1 MKLLRINRHELGKIQ
16 TNMRAIYLLRH
27 WCGYYSLYGLRDD
40 GFPRT
45 YKNIGKVI
53 NMKIRSFRDTEKL
66 LEQSMIMVGL
76 LLHRI
81 TFEESLRPAERDDAQ
96 ALLAAYKEG
105 E

>member
-1 MKLLRINRHELGKIQ
+1 MKFLRINRYEA
-16 TNMRAIYLLRH
+16 NMRAIYLLGH
-27 WCGYYSLYGLRDD
+27 WCDYYGLYGLCYD
-40 GFPRT
+40 GFSRA

-66 LEQSMIMVGL
+66 LERSMIMVGL

-81 TFEESLRPAERDDAQ
+81 TFEESLRPSERDDAQ

-105 E
+105 RQI